1 MGAQPRVRVYW
12 YSQTGQLLESVCAVT
27 DPLEKAGWDVRKV
40 EIRPREPFAFPWPLR
55 RFFGVFPACV
65 DPDGAP
71 GITVRPPVAEDDD
84 ADLVVFA
91 FPVWYLAPALPMR
104 ALIDAEPQAFE
115 GRAVIGLVACR
126 NMWYSA
132 ALEVQRLLGAAGG
145 RYVGTIAAVDTA
157 SAAVTFVTQLRWL
170 LAGRREASWGFSRA
184 GVGNDELD
192 RLALLGERL
201 AQLAPAQSE
210 PAPQQGDLASAQG
223 VLASAQGDLAP
234 QQGDLASAQGVL
246 ASAQGDLASQQGEL
260 ARAQSDLA
268 SVPPHLASQQ
278 GDLAPAQGE
287 LARAQSDLASVP
299 PHLAP
304 QQGDLA
310 PVQGELASQ
319 QGDLASVPPH
329 LAPQQGDLAPAQDEL
344 ASQQGEFV
352 SRAVGEEA
360 LEEVLAEGVRA
371 VLAAHDAAPVHYAL
385 AAADLLAGKV
395 FRVWGRVIRAAGRRG
410 EAQRA
415 ALTGVF
421 VLWLTGA
428 VLAGLPAVAVARVLV
443 RAGFDAAVARRLAP
457 VVAALTEVRS

>member
-71 GITVRPPVAEDDD
+71 EITVRPPVAEDDD

-201 AQLAPAQSE
+201 AQLAPAQGE
-210 PAPQQGDLASAQG
+210 PAPAQGDVAPQQGDLASAQG
-223 VLASAQGDLAP
+223 ELASQQGELASAQGE
-234 QQGDLASAQGVL
+234 L
-246 ASAQGDLASQQGEL
+246 ASAQGDLASQQGEF
-260 ARAQSDLA
+260 A
-268 SVPPHLASQQ
+268 
-278 GDLAPAQGE
+278 
-287 LARAQSDLASVP
+287 
-299 PHLAP
+299 
-304 QQGDLA
+304 
-310 PVQGELASQ
+310 
-319 QGDLASVPPH
+319 
-329 LAPQQGDLAPAQDEL
+329 
-344 ASQQGEFV
+344 
-352 SRAVGEEA
+352 SRAVCEEA